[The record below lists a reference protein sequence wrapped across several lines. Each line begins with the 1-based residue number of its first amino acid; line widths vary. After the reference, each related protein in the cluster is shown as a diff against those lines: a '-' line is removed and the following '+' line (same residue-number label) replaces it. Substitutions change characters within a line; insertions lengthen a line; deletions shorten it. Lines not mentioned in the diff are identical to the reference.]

1 MPATTRVDAVAHPP
15 LTVIIGGF
23 AGGCGNRRLEG
34 LREKRL
40 RPAEQ
45 YLGQCS
51 RSRRITPNWGSKI
64 RFEIHCAVLASGG
77 LHVCAFFNKLTE
89 LAACCEKR
97 PAAAAHHAIV
107 LDARRLRLGDA
118 FDPPLAA
125 NVGLELGEH
134 AQHVEEALAGR
145 RTGIDRLLGGL
156 QDRTAGRTVRTMF

>member
-1 MPATTRVDAVAHPP
+1 MRRMRSIHLDLWGNKAAF
-15 LTVIIGGF
+15 GG
-23 AGGCGNRRLEG
+23 ARLES
-34 LREKRL
+34 RYV
-40 RPAEQ
+40 PA
-45 YLGQCS
+45 S
-51 RSRRITPNWGSKI
+51 
-64 RFEIHCAVLASGG
+64 AG